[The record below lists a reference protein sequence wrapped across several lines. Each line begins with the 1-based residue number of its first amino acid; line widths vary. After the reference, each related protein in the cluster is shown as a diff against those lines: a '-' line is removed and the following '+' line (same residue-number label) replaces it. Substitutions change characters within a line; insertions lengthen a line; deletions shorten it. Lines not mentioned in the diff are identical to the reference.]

1 MHVVKGQVKYTLTGL
16 EDVLLAVAALG
27 DGVTIASASQVPVS
41 LSHYC
46 PVSLCFRT
54 VSENWH
60 ISTPVP

>member
-41 LSHYC
+41 LLPC
-46 PVSLCFRT
+46 LAVFQNC
-54 VSENWH
+54 V
-60 ISTPVP
+60 